1 LKGTESDKHSD
12 LPVSVRRVS
21 CAATIDLSGGPF
33 HRKVQLREDLLLEV
47 VIREVPGGRDYP
59 QGIRYRCYLGNPKTK
74 EVIVLYDIHPG
85 KPHRRHVRQ
94 HQEAYNFTTPEQR

>member
-1 LKGTESDKHSD
+1 M
-12 LPVSVRRVS
+12 
-21 CAATIDLSGGPF
+21 IDLSSGPF

-47 VIREVPGGRDYP
+47 VIRAVPGGRGAR

-85 KPHRRHVRQ
+85 KPDHRHVRGR
-94 HQEAYNFTTPEQR
+94 EEPYAFTTPEQLWQDFVTDVEAVLRGEL